1 MSHLRAHPPL
11 TQKGIAL
18 AANALGEIDPD
29 FARLNAALG
38 APPLWE
44 RDPGFP
50 TLVQIILEQQVSL
63 ASAAAAYNK
72 LQEAILEVTP
82 HNFLTLDDVE
92 LKKIGFSRQKT
103 GYCRG
108 LAFALAEHTFDLDSV
123 AEMDDQ
129 SARTALVSLKGIG
142 RWTADIY
149 LLMALLRP
157 DIWPVGDLALVAA
170 LQRLK
175 KMPGRPLPDEFDRI
189 AEPWKPWRAVAAR
202 MLWQYYLS
210 PKYNQP
216 DF

>member
-1 MSHLRAHPPL
+1 MNSTSSFSPL
-11 TQKGIAL
+11 TQQGIDH
-18 AANALGEIDPD
+18 AAQTLGEVDPD
-29 FARLNAALG
+29 FARLNGVLG
-38 APPLWE
+38 APPLWQ

-50 TLVQIILEQQVSL
+50 TLVYIILEQQVSL

-72 LQEAILEVTP
+72 LQDTIEISPE
-82 HNFLTLDDVE
+82 NFLMLDDTE
-92 LKKIGFSRQKT
+92 LKRIGFSRQKA

-108 LAFALAEHTFDLDSV
+108 LARAVIEGTFDLDALPSL
-123 AEMDDQ
+123 DDHA
-129 SARTALVSLKGIG
+129 ARTALMKIKGIG

-175 KMPGRPLPDEFDRI
+175 KLPARPQPEEVEQL

-210 PKYNQP
+210 PQYNLI
-216 DF
+216 

>member
-1 MSHLRAHPPL
+1 MNPVPPYSPL
-11 TQKGIAL
+11 TQQGL
-18 AANALGEIDPD
+18 AHAAATLGEIDPD
-29 FARLNAALG
+29 FARLNAVLG

-50 TLVQIILEQQVSL
+50 TLVYIILEQQVSL

-72 LQEAILEVTP
+72 LQDAIEISP
-82 HNFLTLDDVE
+82 ENFLLLDDAE
-92 LKKIGFSRQKT
+92 LKRIGFSRQKT

-108 LAFALAEHTFDLDSV
+108 LARAVIEGAFDLDALPS
-123 AEMDDQ
+123 MDDHT
-129 SARTALVSLKGIG
+129 ARTALMEIKGIG
-142 RWTADIY
+142 LWTADIY

-170 LQRLK
+170 LQKLK
-175 KMPGRPLPDEFDRI
+175 KLPTRPQPDEVDQL

-210 PKYNQP
+210 PQYNQI
-216 DF
+216 